1 MKRKKNKAKQ
11 PKVPAASGVPVS
23 SFGAPKRGSAVSARR
38 LWYFRLFALLLAM
51 LALGFALGLVE
62 LTLRLV
68 GYGHPTAFFLP
79 VNDQGH
85 AMLTDNPWF
94 GRRFFP
100 PALAR
105 TPLPQYL
112 AERKPQDTVRIFVF
126 GESAAM
132 GDPESAY
139 GFARQLERLL
149 QARHPDKKI
158 EVVNAAMTAIN
169 SHVIRQIARD
179 CVPREGDFWLVYAG
193 NNEVIGPF
201 GAGTIFGRQA
211 PNLTTVRS
219 VLAFKTTRV
228 GQWLTQIT
236 RGADEPKQWKG
247 LEFFLKSQMTHD
259 SPRLTRVYDSFAAN
273 LGDIADFGQRA
284 GATVLLSTMPVNL
297 RDFPPLASVHRSD
310 LRPEQLAE
318 WQKFFSTGT
327 QAQAAGNFPEALG
340 DFRKAAEIDD
350 GFAELAFQ
358 RARCE
363 VELKQD
369 TAAERDFRLARDLDT
384 LRFRADS
391 RINEITRHTGK
402 TKGITTIDADEEL
415 ARDSN
420 TNLFFDHVHL
430 NFSGNYRVARLFA
443 AEVERHWSGGRTND
457 LSWLTESEIAQR
469 LAFTD
474 LDQRRVSEE
483 MRARLRRPPFTTQS
497 NFRAR
502 DERWGTTIAA
512 LTAPLAV
519 CASNYQAAVVAV
531 PGDWVLH
538 ANFARLL
545 MTAGNYSDAAMEWAA
560 VTRQLPHSAEGWVN
574 LARLAR
580 HDGETKRA
588 REFLQAAL
596 KLQPDSVMVQ
606 TEFGMLEAALGETEN
621 ARRRFHSVLLLDP
634 ANTEARVNLGLLL
647 AKEGNVAGAT
657 AEYREA
663 IRWQTNAVE
672 ARVNLADLLATHG
685 QNAEALTLLE
695 QVIALDPDHP
705 IARYNYGRLLTVEH
719 RAAEAV
725 TNFQVAIRQQ
735 RGLPPDQL
743 GAIHFE
749 LGDVLAGL
757 GRDPEALGEYAQS
770 AQLIPGF
777 PGVHLNYGAALAR
790 SGRYAEA
797 VAEYREAL
805 RWQTNSV
812 EARVNLADLL
822 ATHGENREALTLFEQ
837 AIALAPDHPIAR
849 YNYGRLL
856 RVENRAAEAVTN
868 FQVAIRQQRGLP
880 PDQLGAIH
888 FELGDVLAGL
898 GRYPEALGEYAQ
910 SARLIPDF
918 PGVHLN
924 YGAALARSGRY
935 AEAAA
940 EFRETLRLRPQ
951 DKRAQRMLD
960 QAKRA
965 GSLTR

>member
-1 MKRKKNKAKQ
+1 M
-11 PKVPAASGVPVS
+11 AAAGVPVS
-23 SFGAPKRGSAVSARR
+23 PRGVSKHSSAMSGRR
-38 LWYFRLFALLLAM
+38 RWFLRLFALLLP
-51 LALGFALGLVE
+51 LLALGLVE
-62 LTLRLV
+62 LTLRLT

-79 VNDQGH
+79 ANDQGR

-112 AERKPQDTVRIFVF
+112 AARKPQGTVRIFVF

-149 QARHPDKKI
+149 QARHPDQKI

-169 SHVIRQIARD
+169 SHVIRLIARD
-179 CVPREGDFWLVYAG
+179 CAPREGDFWLVYAG

-211 PNLTTVRS
+211 PNLATVRS
-219 VLAFKTTRV
+219 VLALKTTRV
-228 GQWLTQIT
+228 GQWLAQFT

-247 LEFFLKSQMTHD
+247 LEFFLESQMTHD
-259 SPRLTRVYDSFAAN
+259 SPRLTRVYNSFAAN
-273 LGDIADFGQRA
+273 LGDIADFGQRS
-284 GATVLLSTMPVNL
+284 GATVLLATMPVNL
-297 RDFPPLASVHRSD
+297 RDFPPLASVHRAD

-318 WQKFFSTGT
+318 WEKYFAAGT
-327 QAQAAGNFPEALG
+327 QAQAAGNFDEALG
-340 DFRKAAEIDD
+340 HFRKAAEIDD

-363 VELKQD
+363 MELKHD
-369 TAAERDFRLARDLDT
+369 AAAERDFRLARDLDT

-391 RINEITRHTGK
+391 RINEFIRQTGK
-402 TKGITTIDADEEL
+402 TKGISTIDADEEL
-415 ARDSN
+415 LRAGDA
-420 TNLFFDHVHL
+420 NLFHDHVHL
-430 NFSGNYRVARLFA
+430 NFTGNYRVARLFA
-443 AEVERHWSGGRTND
+443 AEVEKHWSGARTNNMP
-457 LSWLTESEIAQR
+457 WLTEAEVAWR
-469 LAFTD
+469 LAYTE
-474 LDQRRVSEE
+474 LDQRRVGAE
-483 MRARLRRPPFTTQS
+483 MRSRLRRPPFTAQS

-502 DERWGTTIAA
+502 DERWGATIAA
-512 LTAPLAV
+512 LTAPLAD
-519 CASNYQAAVVAV
+519 CASNYQAAVVAA

-538 ANFARLL
+538 ANFGRLL
-545 MTAGNYSDAAMEWAA
+545 MTGGNYSVAATEWAA
-560 VTRQLPHSAEGWVN
+560 VTRLLPRSAEGWVN

-580 HDGETKRA
+580 HDGETKLA

-596 KLQPDSVMVQ
+596 KLQPDSIMVH

-621 ARRRFHSVLLLDP
+621 ARRRFHSVLRLDP
-634 ANTEARVNLGLLL
+634 GNTEARVNLGLLL

-663 IRWQTNAVE
+663 LRWQTNSVE
-672 ARVNLADLLATHG
+672 ARIKLADLLATHG
-685 QNAEALTLLE
+685 QNREALTLFE
-695 QVIALDPDHP
+695 QAVALDPDHP
-705 IARYNYGRLLTVEH
+705 IARYNFARLLTVEH

-735 RGLPPDQL
+735 RGLPQYQL

-757 GRDPEALGEYAQS
+757 GRDAEALGEYAKS
-770 AQLIPGF
+770 ARLIPDF

-790 SGRYAEA
+790 SGRFAEA

-812 EARVNLADLL
+812 EARVKLADLL
-822 ATHGENREALTLFEQ
+822 ATHGQNREALTLFEQ
-837 AIALAPDHPIAR
+837 AVALAPDHPIAR
-849 YNYGRLL
+849 YNYGRLS
-856 RVENRAAEAVTN
+856 RAANRAAAAVTN
-868 FQVAIRQQRGLP
+868 FRVAIRQQRGLP
-880 PDQLGAIH
+880 QHQLGAIH
-888 FELGDVLAGL
+888 FELGDLLAGL
-898 GRYPEALGEYAQ
+898 GRNTEALEEYAR

-918 PGVHLN
+918 PDVHLN

-951 DKRAQRMLD
+951 DRRAQRMLD
-960 QAKRA
+960 QATRD
-965 GSLTR
+965 GSLAR